1 MSPTVQNLLNE
12 IESLPEP
19 ADLVA
24 KHSLSLA
31 KDTARAIA
39 SVLGKDTGRGDTAA
53 RKQVFESL
61 KTMAPTAMQ
70 VELPVQAKVVLQ
82 KLHAIVLAVADGK
95 PEPTEAELTSRFDK
109 QWWQF
114 WK

>member
-1 MSPTVQNLLNE
+1 MSPTVQKLLNE
-12 IESLPEP
+12 IKSLPEP
-19 ADLVA
+19 SDLVA

-31 KDTARAIA
+31 KDTAEAIA
-39 SVLGKDTGRGDTAA
+39 AVLGKEASRGEIPGRQQA
-53 RKQVFESL
+53 FETL
-61 KTMAPTAMQ
+61 KKMAPTAMQ
-70 VELPVQAKVVLQ
+70 SELPAQAKAVLQ

-95 PEPTEAELTSRFDK
+95 PEPTEAELASRFDK